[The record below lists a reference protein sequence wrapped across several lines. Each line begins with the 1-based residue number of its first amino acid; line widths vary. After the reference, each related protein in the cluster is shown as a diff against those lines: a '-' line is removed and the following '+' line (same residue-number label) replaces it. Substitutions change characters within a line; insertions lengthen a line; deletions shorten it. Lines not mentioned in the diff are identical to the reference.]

1 MLLALDVS
9 CWLKIMSKVQW
20 IVCNINGVW
29 SHKTFH
35 DKMYDHLALV
45 HPASNHKTGHP
56 LYVYCMIS
64 VGSKFR
70 IPEINHVQFD
80 IWLTIMS
87 CRTPSHWYSCPYI
100 AITLFYQLACFL
112 HWSLLVSIHSS
123 CSANDL
129 DFLPCLCL
137 FILNGKPSLSGCFL
151 LLAATFSSLSAWFI
165 LIWIIIALYKCLY
178 ILTSVGFYQCTLLC
192 SLFMW

>member
-35 DKMYDHLALV
+35 DKRYDHLALV

-129 DFLPCLCL
+129 EFLPCLCL
-137 FILNGKPSLSGCFL
+137 FILNGAFVREIISKAIPFRLLS
-151 LLAATFSSLSAWFI
+151 AFSSHFQLTEC
-165 LIWIIIALYKCLY
+165 LIHSYLNYY
-178 ILTSVGFYQCTLLC
+178 STL
-192 SLFMW
+192 